1 MKDGVPRR
9 VRTPTVLQME
19 AVECGA
25 ASLGI
30 ILGYHGRYIPL
41 EELRVRCGVSRDGS
55 KAVSVLK
62 AARALGMKAE
72 GWKLDVDDLKR
83 RKPPFVAFW
92 KFSHFLVVD
101 GFHKGRVYLNDPAS
115 GPRWVTEQEFGEDY
129 TGVALLFEPGPEFER
144 GGKPPTL
151 MAALR
156 PRLSTSHIGLAF
168 VILAGLALMIPA
180 LVSPVYTQVFVDR
193 FLVQGASEW
202 VAPLLVAMLL
212 TAALIGF
219 LTWLQQTYL
228 LRLQVKLS
236 VTTSSRFLWHVLRL
250 PVQFF
255 SQRYA
260 GEIGSRVALN
270 DLVATLLSGQ
280 LATTVITIMTLV
292 FYLVMM
298 ALYSTPLTLVG
309 IVVAALNLV
318 ALRSVSR
325 RRADANRR
333 LLQEYGKLIGTTMA
347 GLQMIETVKAGGM
360 EDDFFARF
368 GGHQAA
374 VVDATQ
380 SLGVKTQFL
389 NAVPVFLTQFN
400 ALIMLT
406 WGAWLII
413 DGSLTVGMLAAF
425 MALAA
430 AFIAPFATLVT
441 LGATVQE
448 AHGDMNR
455 LDDVLKAPLDP
466 VMTPAAGGSEAGG
479 SEAGPP
485 GSEVAGAH
493 APTAGAPADGSPK
506 LEGHLEIRGLTF
518 GYSPLEDPLI
528 RDFHL
533 TVRPGRRVALVGG
546 SGSGKT
552 TIANLV
558 CGLYEPWEGDILFD
572 GKTREEI
579 PRGVMVSSVS
589 RVSQDIH
596 LFEGTGMDNL
606 TMWDTTLP
614 EERALHAADDACVR
628 SVLAGRRDGLAGQV
642 AEGGANFSGG
652 ERQRLEIAR
661 ALAVDPRVV
670 ILDEAT
676 SALDP
681 VTEERIDRALRRRG
695 CTCLIIAHRLST
707 IRDCDEI
714 VVLDRGAV
722 AERGTHEELIAL
734 EGVYAGLVRE

>member
-1 MKDGVPRR
+1 
-9 VRTPTVLQME
+9 ME

-25 ASLGI
+25 AALGI
-30 ILGYHGRYIPL
+30 LLAYHGRYIPL
-41 EELRVRCGVSRDGS
+41 EDLRVRCGVSRDGS
-55 KAVSVLK
+55 KAVSILK
-62 AARALGMKAE
+62 AARALGMQGE
-72 GWKLDVDDLKR
+72 GWRLDVGDLKR
-83 RKPPFVAFW
+83 RKPPFIVFW

-101 GFHKGRVYLNDPAS
+101 GFSRGRVYLNDPAS

-129 TGVALLFEPGPEFER
+129 TGVALMIGPGPEFER

-151 MAALR
+151 TAALR
-156 PRLSTSHIGLAF
+156 PRLASSHAGLAF
-168 VILAGLALMIPA
+168 VILAGLALMVPA
-180 LVSPVYTQVFVDR
+180 LVSPVFTQVFVDR
-193 FLVQGASEW
+193 FLVQGTSEW
-202 VAPLLVAMLL
+202 VGPLLAVMLL
-212 TAALIGF
+212 TAVIIGF
-219 LTWLQQTYL
+219 LTWLQQAYL

-280 LATTVITIMTLV
+280 LATTVITILTLV
-292 FYLVMM
+292 FYLGMM
-298 ALYSTPLTLVG
+298 ALYSVPLTLVG
-309 IVVAALNLV
+309 VVVATLNLV
-318 ALRSVSR
+318 ALRMVSR

-333 LLQEYGKLIGTTMA
+333 LLQEYGKLTGTTMA

-374 VVDATQ
+374 VVDAAQ

-389 NAVPVFLTQFN
+389 GAVPVFLAQFN

-413 DGSLTVGMLAAF
+413 DGRLTVGMLAAF

-430 AFIAPFATLVT
+430 AFIAPFATLVN

-466 VMTPAAGGSEAGG
+466 LMERHAATPEAPAAGVTG
-479 SEAGPP
+479 
-485 GSEVAGAH
+485 
-493 APTAGAPADGSPK
+493 PK
-506 LEGHLEIRGLTF
+506 LDGHLEIRGLTF
-518 GYSPLEDPLI
+518 GYSPLEEPLI

-558 CGLYEPWEGDILFD
+558 CGLYEPWEGEILFD
-572 GKTREEI
+572 GMTRQDI
-579 PRGVMVSSVS
+579 PRDVMVSSVS

-596 LFEGTGMDNL
+596 LFEGTAMDNL
-606 TMWDTTLP
+606 TMWDATLP
-614 EERALHAADDACVR
+614 EARALRAAEDASVR

-661 ALAVDPRVV
+661 ALAVDPRIV

-681 VTEERIDRALRRRG
+681 VTEERIDRTLRRRG

-722 AERGTHEELIAL
+722 VERGTHEDLVAL

>member
-1 MKDGVPRR
+1 
-9 VRTPTVLQME
+9 ME

-25 ASLGI
+25 AALGI
-30 ILGYHGRYIPL
+30 ILAYHGHYIPL

-55 KAVSVLK
+55 KAVSILK
-62 AARALGMKAE
+62 AARALGMQAE
-72 GWKLDVDDLKR
+72 GWKLDIDDLKKR
-83 RKPPFVAFW
+83 EPPFIVFW

-101 GFHKGRVYLNDPAS
+101 GFGKDRVYLNDPAS
-115 GPRWVTEQEFGEDY
+115 GPRWVTEREFGEDY
-129 TGVALLFEPGPEFER
+129 TGVVLLLEPGPEFER
-144 GGKPPTL
+144 GGKAPTL
-151 MAALR
+151 ASALR
-156 PRLSTSHIGLAF
+156 PRLASSRAGLLF
-168 VILAGLALMIPA
+168 VILAGMALMVPA
-180 LVSPVYTQVFVDR
+180 LISPVYTEIFVDR
-193 FLVQGASEW
+193 FLVRGVTEW
-202 VAPLLVAMLL
+202 ISPLLTAMLL

-270 DLVATLLSGQ
+270 DIVATLLSGQ
-280 LATTVITIMTLV
+280 LATTVITIFTLV

-298 ALYSTPLTLVG
+298 ALYSVPLTLVG
-309 IVVAALNLV
+309 VVVATLNLV
-318 ALRSVSR
+318 ALRVVSR
-325 RRADANRR
+325 RRTDANRR
-333 LLQEYGKLIGTTMA
+333 LLQEYGKLTGTTMA
-347 GLQMIETVKAGGM
+347 GLQMIETVKASGM

-380 SLGVKTQFL
+380 TLGVKTQLL

-413 DGSLTVGMLAAF
+413 DGSLSIGMLAAF

-448 AHGDMNR
+448 AQGDMNR

-466 VMTPAAGGSEAGG
+466 SMQRPAPDGEGEETG
-479 SEAGPP
+479 EP
-485 GSEVAGAH
+485 GRAV
-493 APTAGAPADGSPK
+493 TTPK

-518 GYSPLEDPLI
+518 GYSPLDDPLI

-552 TIANLV
+552 TVANLV
-558 CGLYEPWEGDILFD
+558 CGLYEPWEGAILFD
-572 GKTREEI
+572 GKPREEI
-579 PRGVMVSSVS
+579 PREVMVSSVS

-596 LFEGTGMDNL
+596 LFEGSGMDNL
-606 TMWDTTLP
+606 TMWDSTLP
-614 EERALHAADDACVR
+614 ESRVLRAAEDASVR
-628 SVLAGRRDGLAGQV
+628 SVLAGRRDGLAGMV

-661 ALAVDPRVV
+661 ALAVEPRIV

-714 VVLDRGAV
+714 VVLDRGLV
-722 AERGTHEELIAL
+722 AERGTHDELLAL

>member
-1 MKDGVPRR
+1 MSEGVPRR

-25 ASLGI
+25 AALGI
-30 ILGYHGRYIPL
+30 ILAYHGRYIPL

-55 KAVSVLK
+55 KAVSILK
-62 AARALGMKAE
+62 AARALDMQAE
-72 GWKLDVDDLKR
+72 GWKLEVDDLKR
-83 RKPPFVAFW
+83 RRPPFIVFW
-92 KFSHFLVVD
+92 KFSHFLVVE
-101 GFHKGRVYLNDPAS
+101 GFGKGVVYLNDPAS
-115 GPRWVTEQEFGEDY
+115 GPRRVTEQDFGESY
-129 TGVALLFEPGPEFER
+129 TGVALMLEPGPGFEP

-151 MAALR
+151 LGALR
-156 PRLSTSHIGLAF
+156 PRLASSRAGLTF
-168 VILAGLALMIPA
+168 VILAGIALMVPA
-180 LVSPVYTQVFVDR
+180 LISPVYTQLFVDR

-202 VAPLLVAMLL
+202 VTPLLVVMVL

-280 LATTVITIMTLV
+280 LATTVITILTLV

-298 ALYSTPLTLVG
+298 ALYSVPLTLVG
-309 IVVAALNLV
+309 VVVAALNLV
-318 ALRSVSR
+318 ALRVVSR
-325 RRADANRR
+325 RRIDANRR
-333 LLQEYGKLIGTTMA
+333 LLQDFGKLTGTTMA
-347 GLQMIETVKAGGM
+347 GLQMIETVKASGM
-360 EDDFFARF
+360 EDSFFARF

-389 NAVPVFLTQFN
+389 TAVPVFLTQFN

-430 AFIAPFATLVT
+430 AFVAPFAMLVT

-455 LDDVLKAPLDP
+455 LDDVLKAPLDSVLEP
-466 VMTPAAGGSEAGG
+466 AEANASAAG
-479 SEAGPP
+479 
-485 GSEVAGAH
+485 
-493 APTAGAPADGSPK
+493 PK
-506 LEGHLEIRGLTF
+506 LDGHLEVRGLTF
-518 GYSPLEDPLI
+518 GYSPLDEPLI

-558 CGLYEPWEGDILFD
+558 CGLYEPWEGAILFD
-572 GKTREEI
+572 GKTREEV
-579 PRGVMVSSVS
+579 PRDVMVSSVS

-596 LFEGTGMDNL
+596 LFEGSGMDNL
-606 TMWDTTLP
+606 TMWDATLP
-614 EERALHAADDACVR
+614 EERVLRAAEDACVR
-628 SVLAGRRDGLAGQV
+628 SVLAGRRDGLAGEV

-661 ALAVDPRVV
+661 ALAVDPRIV

-714 VVLDRGAV
+714 VVLDRGV
-722 AERGTHEELIAL
+722 VVERGTHEDLVAL

>member
-1 MKDGVPRR
+1 
-9 VRTPTVLQME
+9 
-19 AVECGA
+19 
-25 ASLGI
+25 
-30 ILGYHGRYIPL
+30 
-41 EELRVRCGVSRDGS
+41 
-55 KAVSVLK
+55 
-62 AARALGMKAE
+62 
-72 GWKLDVDDLKR
+72 
-83 RKPPFVAFW
+83 
-92 KFSHFLVVD
+92 
-101 GFHKGRVYLNDPAS
+101 
-115 GPRWVTEQEFGEDY
+115 
-129 TGVALLFEPGPEFER
+129 
-144 GGKPPTL
+144 
-151 MAALR
+151 
-156 PRLSTSHIGLAF
+156 
-168 VILAGLALMIPA
+168 MIPA

-466 VMTPAAGGSEAGG
+466 VMTPAAGGSAAGG
-479 SEAGPP
+479 SEVGGPRP
-485 GSEVAGAH
+485 AAEAIGRALTPPRQAPPPPAAPSWRATSRSAVSPSATARSRTRSSATSTSPSARAGASRSW
-493 APTAGAPADGSPK
+493 AGRAAARPPSPTWCAGSTS
-506 LEGHLEIRGLTF
+506 RGRET
-518 GYSPLEDPLI
+518 SCS
-528 RDFHL
+528 
-533 TVRPGRRVALVGG
+533 TARPGRR
-546 SGSGKT
+546 S
-552 TIANLV
+552 
-558 CGLYEPWEGDILFD
+558 P
-572 GKTREEI
+572 
-579 PRGVMVSSVS
+579 
-589 RVSQDIH
+589 
-596 LFEGTGMDNL
+596 GTS
-606 TMWDTTLP
+606 WSAP
-614 EERALHAADDACVR
+614 CRA
-628 SVLAGRRDGLAGQV
+628 
-642 AEGGANFSGG
+642 
-652 ERQRLEIAR
+652 
-661 ALAVDPRVV
+661 
-670 ILDEAT
+670 
-676 SALDP
+676 
-681 VTEERIDRALRRRG
+681 
-695 CTCLIIAHRLST
+695 
-707 IRDCDEI
+707 
-714 VVLDRGAV
+714 
-722 AERGTHEELIAL
+722 
-734 EGVYAGLVRE
+734 

>member
-1 MKDGVPRR
+1 MDRAHRR
-9 VRTPTVLQME
+9 ARTPTVLQME

-30 ILGYHGRYIPL
+30 ILGYYGRFLPL
-41 EELRVRCGVSRDGS
+41 EDLRVRCGVSRDGS
-55 KAVSVLK
+55 KATNILK
-62 AARALGMKAE
+62 AARALGLEAG
-72 GWKLDVDDLKR
+72 GWRLDVPELKQR
-83 RKPPFVAFW
+83 RPPCIVFW
-92 KFSHFLVVD
+92 KFSHFLVVE
-101 GFHKGRVYLNDPAS
+101 GFGRGKVYLNDPAS
-115 GPRWVTEQEFGEDY
+115 GPRWVTEEEFGQDY
-129 TGVALLFEPGPEFER
+129 TGIALLLEPGPEFQR
-144 GGKPPTL
+144 GGRAPSLWT
-151 MAALR
+151 ALR
-156 PRLSTSHIGLAF
+156 PRLATSHSGLAF
-168 VILAGLALMIPA
+168 VILAGLALVVPM
-180 LVSPVYTQVFVDR
+180 LVAPVFTQVFVDSY
-193 FLVQGASEW
+193 LVQGIGTW
-202 VAPLLVAMLL
+202 VPPLLAIMLL
-212 TAALIGF
+212 TAAVVAF
-219 LTWLQQTYL
+219 LTWLQQRYL

-236 VTTSSRFLWHVLRL
+236 VTTSSRFFWHVLRL

-280 LATTVITIMTLV
+280 LATTVITLLTLV

-298 ALYSTPLTLVG
+298 VVYSVPLTATGV
-309 IVVAALNLV
+309 VVAVLNLV
-318 ALRSVSR
+318 ALRMVSR
-325 RRADANRR
+325 RRIDANRR
-333 LLQEYGKLIGTTMA
+333 MLQEMGKLTGTTMA
-347 GLQMIETVKAGGM
+347 GLQMIETVKASGM
-360 EDDFFARF
+360 EDGFFARF
-368 GGHQAA
+368 GGYQAA

-380 SLGVKTQFL
+380 SLGIKSQLL

-400 ALIMLT
+400 AMIMLT
-406 WGAWLII
+406 WGAWLVIGGDLSI
-413 DGSLTVGMLAAF
+413 GMLAAF
-425 MALAA
+425 MALMT

-455 LDDVLKAPLDP
+455 LDDVLKAPIDP
-466 VMTPAAGGSEAGG
+466 QMESSGPSLPAGGEA
-479 SEAGPP
+479 
-485 GSEVAGAH
+485 
-493 APTAGAPADGSPK
+493 PK

-518 GYSPLEDPLI
+518 GYSPLEEPLI

-533 TVRPGRRVALVGG
+533 EVRPGRRVAIVGG

-558 CGLYEPWEGDILFD
+558 CGLYEPWEGEILFD
-572 GKTREEI
+572 GRTREQI
-579 PRGVMVSSVS
+579 PREVMVSSVS
-589 RVSQDIH
+589 RVSQDLA
-596 LFEGTGMDNL
+596 LFEGTGTDNL
-606 TMWDTTLP
+606 TMWDATIPDAWVLK
-614 EERALHAADDACVR
+614 AAEDACALD
-628 SVLAGRRDGLAGQV
+628 VLASRRGGLAGPI

-661 ALAVDPRVV
+661 ALAVNPRLV

-681 VTEERIDRALRRRG
+681 VTEEQIDQALRRRG

-714 VVLDRGAV
+714 IVLHEGVV
-722 AERGTHEELIAL
+722 AERGTHDELLQL

>member
-1 MKDGVPRR
+1 
-9 VRTPTVLQME
+9 ME

-25 ASLGI
+25 AALGI
-30 ILGYHGRYIPL
+30 ILAYHGQYIPL

-55 KAVSVLK
+55 KAVSILK
-62 AARALGMKAE
+62 AARALGMRAE
-72 GWKLDVDDLKR
+72 GWKLDVADLRKR
-83 RKPPFVAFW
+83 RPPFIVFW

-101 GFHKGRVYLNDPAS
+101 GFGRGRVYLNDPAG

-129 TGVALLFEPGPEFER
+129 TGVALVLEPGPEFER

-151 MAALR
+151 VGALR
-156 PRLSTSHIGLAF
+156 PRLASSRAGLLF
-168 VILAGLALMIPA
+168 VILAGMALMIPA
-180 LVSPVYTQVFVDR
+180 LVSPAYTQIFVDR
-193 FLVQGASEW
+193 FLVRGVSEW
-202 VAPLLVAMLL
+202 VVPLLTAMLL
-212 TAALIGF
+212 TAVLIGF

-270 DLVATLLSGQ
+270 DIVATLLSGQ
-280 LATTVITIMTLV
+280 LATTVITILTLV
-292 FYLVMM
+292 FYLAMM
-298 ALYSTPLTLVG
+298 ALYSVTLTLVG
-309 IVVAALNLV
+309 VAVATLNLV
-318 ALRSVSR
+318 ALRLVSR
-325 RRADANRR
+325 RRTDANRR
-333 LLQEYGKLIGTTMA
+333 LLQEYGKLTGTTMA
-347 GLQMIETVKAGGM
+347 GLQMIETVKASGM

-368 GGHQAA
+368 GGHQAS

-380 SLGVKTQFL
+380 TLGVKTQFL
-389 NAVPVFLTQFN
+389 NSVPVFLTQFN

-413 DGSLTVGMLAAF
+413 DGNLTVGMLAAF

-455 LDDVLKAPLDP
+455 LDDVLKAPIDP
-466 VMTPAAGGSEAGG
+466 SMRRATPVVEGEDTGELGSSA
-479 SEAGPP
+479 
-485 GSEVAGAH
+485 
-493 APTAGAPADGSPK
+493 TAPK
-506 LEGHLEIRGLTF
+506 LEGHLEIRGLAF
-518 GYSPLEDPLI
+518 GYSPLDDPLI
-528 RDFHL
+528 RDFDL

-558 CGLYEPWEGDILFD
+558 CGLYEPWEGAILFD

-579 PRGVMVSSVS
+579 PRDVMVSSVS

-596 LFEGTGMDNL
+596 LFEGSGMDNL
-606 TMWDTTLP
+606 TMWDATLP
-614 EERALHAADDACVR
+614 ESRVLRAAEDACVR
-628 SVLAGRRDGLAGQV
+628 TVLAGRRDGLAGQV

-661 ALAVDPRVV
+661 ALAVEPRVV

-722 AERGTHEELIAL
+722 VERGTHEELLAL